1 MIQVDSAP
9 GHQDSKRELL
19 ALFLHLK
26 VSIDTINLVFYSGV
40 ANSQGNATRVTNPSL
55 LSKETAILIGI
66 NNL

>member
-1 MIQVDSAP
+1 MGRV
-9 GHQDSKRELL
+9 
-19 ALFLHLK
+19 ALFFHLK

-40 ANSQGNATRVTNPSL
+40 ANSQGNATRVTNLSV